1 MMPIYNNLEGK
12 EKQANFAS
20 TSANSSASL
29 ESETT
34 SVFNRSQSKCEE
46 FLYPSVN
53 CFATHDSCCVM
64 TKAEMVNLQDEATQS
79 GTSMT
84 QEELSRQVFGEKKRY
99 LHGFGIGPRPS
110 SFISNTMSRACA
122 CDHEMETLRSEI
134 ETLREEWQRDHD
146 ELMKE
151 REEGRKS
158 RDVTQAQINHLHT
171 MVTHLLQGRGGHSS
185 VWYGIDESK
194 LLLGDE
200 V

>member
-1 MMPIYNNLEGK
+1 
-12 EKQANFAS
+12 
-20 TSANSSASL
+20 
-29 ESETT
+29 
-34 SVFNRSQSKCEE
+34 
-46 FLYPSVN
+46 
-53 CFATHDSCCVM
+53 
-64 TKAEMVNLQDEATQS
+64 
-79 GTSMT
+79 MT

-110 SFISNTMSRACA
+110 SFISNAMSRACA

-185 VWYGIDESK
+185 VCGTPRWTCSSILKMPIS
-194 LLLGDE
+194 
-200 V
+200 